1 VSAFR
6 KSGAAAFVATGS
18 AIRWAWHVG
27 PAVVGMCA
35 VSAGTGGIVQSFAHA
50 GGVYVGLAVAGL
62 FAIAIDLKG

>member
-6 KSGAAAFVATGS
+6 KSAVSGWVATGH

-27 PAVVGMCA
+27 PAVAGMGA
-35 VSAGTGGIVQSFAHA
+35 VSAGAGGIVQSFAHA
-50 GGVYVGLAVAGL
+50 GGVFVGLVVAGL

>member
-6 KSGAAAFVATGS
+6 KSFGGAVVATGG

-27 PAVVGMCA
+27 PAVAGMAA
-35 VSAGTGGIVQSFAHA
+35 VSVAAGGIVQSFAHA

-62 FAIAIDLKG
+62 FLIAIDLKG